1 MEGLSQRPTT
11 AGIEQVQ
18 DLIQAHIP
26 IGHRNGMQ
34 QVHRSDFPHASI
46 SRIGQ
51 KSEFVVH
58 IPDLQTIQ
66 SGLGTVA
73 QILGIRNSGTNGLLH
88 VPHGEWVHHLHSQWN
103 WFYCEYRNTLLQR
116 QGDTT
121 LTYIPDLCIARKFV

>member
-1 MEGLSQRPTT
+1 MGGLSQRPTT

-18 DLIQAHIP
+18 DLIQASIP
-26 IGHRNGMQ
+26 IGRRNGMQ

-73 QILGIRNSGTNGLLH
+73 QILGIRNRDQWPSPCPAWGMGASLAQPMELVLL
-88 VPHGEWVHHLHSQWN
+88 
-103 WFYCEYRNTLLQR
+103 
-116 QGDTT
+116 
-121 LTYIPDLCIARKFV
+121 